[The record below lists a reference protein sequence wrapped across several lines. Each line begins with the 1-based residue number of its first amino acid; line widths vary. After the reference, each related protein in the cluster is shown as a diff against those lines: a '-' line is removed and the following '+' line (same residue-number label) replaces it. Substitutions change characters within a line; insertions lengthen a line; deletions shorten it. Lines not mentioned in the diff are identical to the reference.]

1 MSTIQ
6 DSFPMRI
13 PATTAVQ
20 MQAQL
25 SNLIA
30 IQNLQEYLKYLILT
44 TSVEPQTATTTATA
58 TPQKLVDVKVE
69 ESSQAST
76 LKDSAMSPGPK
87 DHESC
92 AFVGKFEFS
101 ASAGKRKRSQK
112 LFSLMQKKF
121 AKKTTVE
128 EPQEESG
135 KSRVISILNKNTK
148 K

>member
-44 TSVEPQTATTTATA
+44 TSVEPQTATA